1 MKLKVTDLNL
11 WQGRLLESA
20 VDFLKQE
27 NPDIILLQEV
37 FDGHT
42 SDNDALNSFS
52 VLKAKLG
59 DYKFQA
65 FTPAFFV
72 VVDGVEIPQGQA
84 VLSKFPIIESKS
96 VFYDVPYGSM
106 ELDVADL
113 KEEVH
118 VNKSD
123 GSMIPRNLQ
132 HAVIQ
137 AGDKTLNVFNTQG
150 VWGYNGLDS
159 PRRIAMGK
167 VIADNV
173 AGKSNV
179 ILSGDFNMDPDT
191 QAMAQVEKHLTSVF
205 KYTLPTTFNMKRKTN
220 PGYAEAAVDMFFVSP
235 EIKILNQACKQVD
248 VSDHLPLV
256 VELEV

>member
-1 MKLKVTDLNL
+1 MKLKVIDLNL
-11 WQGRLLESA
+11 WQGRLLEQA
-20 VDFLKQE
+20 VDFLKLE

-42 SDNDALNSFS
+42 ADNDALNSLS
-52 VLKAKLG
+52 ILKAKLG
-59 DYKFQA
+59 EYKFQA
-65 FTPAFFV
+65 FAPAFFV

-84 VLSKFPIIESKS
+84 IFSKFPIQNVRAI
-96 VFYDVPYGSM
+96 FYDVPYGPM
-106 ELDVADL
+106 ELNVADL

-123 GSMIPRNLQ
+123 GSTIPRNLQ
-132 HAVIQ
+132 HALIQ
-137 AGDKTLNVFNTQG
+137 ADDKTLHVFNTQG

-159 PRRIAMGK
+159 PRRIAMGQ

-179 ILSGDFNMDPDT
+179 ILSGDFNMDPNT
-191 QAMAQVEKHLTSVF
+191 QAMAQVEKYLTSVF
-205 KYTLPTTFNMKRKTN
+205 KYNLPTTFNMKRKTN

-235 EIKILNQACKQVD
+235 EIKVLNQACKQVD

-256 VELEV
+256 VELDV

>member
-1 MKLKVTDLNL
+1 MRLKVIDLNL
-11 WQGRLLESA
+11 WQGRLLDQA
-20 VDFLKQE
+20 VGFLNQE

-42 SDNDALNSFS
+42 ADNDALNSFS
-52 VLKAKLG
+52 VLKTKLP
-59 DYKFQA
+59 DYKFTA
-65 FTPAFFV
+65 FAPAFFV
-72 VVDGVEIPQGQA
+72 TVEGTEIKQGQA
-84 VLSKFPIIESKS
+84 ILSKFPINESTAI
-96 VFYDVPYGSM
+96 FYDVPYGPN

-137 AGDKTLNVFNTQG
+137 AGEITLNVFNTQG

-167 VIADNV
+167 VIAENV
-173 AGKSNV
+173 GGKRNV
-179 ILSGDFNMDPDT
+179 ILSGDFNMDPNT

-205 KYTLPTTFNMKRKTN
+205 KYDLPTTFNMQRKTN

-235 EIKILNQACKQVD
+235 EIKIISHACKQVD

-256 VELEV
+256 VELEL